1 MSGIRYR
8 LMRPGEE
15 KAVCVLVERVFNEL
29 VAPDYKKNG
38 IEEFFKYTNPEAL
51 AARRGPDQFVVLAEE
66 EGRVGGMI
74 EIRGGDHIAL
84 FFVERRGEG
93 ISRGLLDLA
102 LKECRRRKNDLTQIT
117 VNSSLFAEPIYRR
130 LGFESSGGP
139 HMVNGILFVPM
150 TLRLE
155 TGPGKS

>member
-1 MSGIRYR
+1 M
-8 LMRPGEE
+8 
-15 KAVCVLVERVFNEL
+15 A
-29 VAPDYKKNG
+29 
-38 IEEFFKYTNPEAL
+38 
-51 AARRGPDQFVVLAEE
+51 
-66 EGRVGGMI
+66 GMI

-102 LKECRRRKNDLTQIT
+102 LEECRRRKRDLTQVT

-130 LGFESSGGP
+130 MGFESSGGP

-150 TLRLE
+150 TLRLK
-155 TGPGKS
+155 TGPG